1 MVVGR
6 NVHIKLLFSCEH
18 ASKMV
23 NHDSAHPLGGDH
35 PNGEILTPLL
45 GAGSVHAASFTL
57 HPPRRQPLSFSHGD
71 RQSRYDKGYSY
82 THADESL
89 PIVQSEKPLYFVTR
103 KGTHQE
109 RERETEESE
118 LREIPQP

>member
-23 NHDSAHPLGGDH
+23 NHDSAHPSGGDH

-45 GAGSVHAASFTL
+45 GAGSVHAASFYL
-57 HPPRRQPLSFSHGD
+57 HPPRRRRRPFSFSYGHP
-71 RQSRYDKGYSY
+71 QSRCDKGYSY
-82 THADESL
+82 THADESSRC
-89 PIVQSEKPLYFVTR
+89 QLYSL
-103 KGTHQE
+103 K
-109 RERETEESE
+109 S
-118 LREIPQP
+118 LCIS